1 MRKSFTRAIARVAA
15 VMILSPLAITMAVT
29 TAKAQ
34 TAPPQ
39 QPNPPNPQGPLWRY
53 DGHNRVAGTGGPAP
67 VHDLSGSWAG
77 PRSGAGVQDSK
88 PADKPSM
95 TPLGEKLFSEH
106 KTLQKYEPAG
116 TNDPV
121 VRTCDPLGFPRADN
135 YSIMEMAF
143 ATMADRIVVLYPF
156 QQQWREIWMDGRPLP
171 KNIGAAE
178 KGSPDPRYYGFSVGH
193 WEADN
198 VLVVDTTGLDENT
211 WLNELGY
218 PHSTE
223 AHVRERFTRTDHND
237 LELMLTIEDP
247 KLYTKP
253 FSLGTEYFKWVPN
266 QILEERLCVPSEV
279 IEYLKAV
286 GDPAGTAAAPK

>member
-1 MRKSFTRAIARVAA
+1 MRNPFTSAIACLAA
-15 VMILSPLAITMAVT
+15 LLILSSMAITMAAT

-34 TAPPQ
+34 TAQPQ
-39 QPNPPNPQGPLWRY
+39 QPNPPNPQSPLWKY

-95 TPLGEKLFSEH
+95 TPLGQKLFSEH
-106 KTLQKYEPAG
+106 KTLTKYEPAG

-156 QQQWREIWMDGRPLP
+156 QQQWREIWMDGRALP
-171 KNIGAAE
+171 QNIGSPQ

-218 PHSTE
+218 PHSTD
-223 AHVRERFTRTDHND
+223 AHVQERFTRTDHND
-237 LELMLTIEDP
+237 LQLTLTIDDP

-286 GDPAGTAAAPK
+286 GDPAGSAASSR

>member
-1 MRKSFTRAIARVAA
+1 MRKPFTRAIACLAA
-15 VMILSPLAITMAVT
+15 LLILSSLAVT
-29 TAKAQ
+29 MAKAQ
-34 TAPPQ
+34 AAQPQ
-39 QPNPPNPQGPLWRY
+39 QPNSPNPPNSQGPLWRY
-53 DGHNRVAGTGGPAP
+53 DGHNRIAGSGGPPP

-77 PRSGAGVQDSK
+77 PRSGAGVPDSK
-88 PADKPSM
+88 PADVPSM
-95 TPLGEKLFSEH
+95 TPLGQQLFSAH
-106 KTLQKYEPAG
+106 KSIQKYEPAG
-116 TNDPV
+116 SNDPV

-156 QQQWREIWMDGRPLP
+156 QQQWREIWMDGRELP
-171 KNIGAAE
+171 KNVGSPE
-178 KGSPDPRYYGFSVGH
+178 KGSPDPRYYGYSVGH

-198 VLVVDTTGLDENT
+198 VLVVDTTGLDEAT
-211 WLNELGY
+211 WLNETGY
-218 PHSTE
+218 PHSID
-223 AHVRERFTRTDHND
+223 AHVQERFTRLDHND
-237 LELMLTIEDP
+237 LELSLTIDDP

-286 GDPAGTAAAPK
+286 GDPAGSGASR

>member
-1 MRKSFTRAIARVAA
+1 MRKAFTSAIACLAA
-15 VMILSPLAITMAVT
+15 LLILSSAS
-29 TAKAQ
+29 KAQ

-39 QPNPPNPQGPLWRY
+39 QPNPPNPQGPLWKY

-156 QQQWREIWMDGRPLP
+156 QQQWREIWIDGRPLP
-171 KNIGAAE
+171 QNIGSPE
-178 KGSPDPRYYGFSVGH
+178 KSAPGEKIEDPRYYGVSVGH

-218 PHSTE
+218 PHSTD
-223 AHVRERFTRTDHND
+223 AHVQERFTRTDHND
-237 LELMLTIEDP
+237 LELTLTIDDP

-286 GDPAGTAAAPK
+286 GDPAGSASPR